1 MKGNSVSSNIYRLFF
16 AVILFAGYTLP
27 KINSANGLNFGFKE
41 CFHTPGLFA
50 REGLAFIRGFLF
62 ELPIAVSRWTFNT
75 GMLPIIFILVLLVVI
90 SFIKNKEE
98 KNDEA

>member
-1 MKGNSVSSNIYRLFF
+1 MIEKKGSSNSYKLFW
-16 AVILFAGYTLP
+16 AVILFAAYTLP
-27 KINSANGLNFGFKE
+27 KINTANGLNISFKE

-75 GMLPIIFILVLLVVI
+75 GMLPIILILVLTVVI
-90 SFIKNKEE
+90 SFVRIKENK
-98 KNDEA
+98 NAEA